1 MYCSKAVSNKIM
13 LGRCKNIY

>member
-1 MYCSKAVSNKIM
+1 MYFSKAVSNKIM